1 MTPRHSPSTYAAAP
15 APFARHGR
23 YILQNRPRTR
33 RRWAAIQSPGRP
45 ARPATKPRPA
55 VSSLAPPHQPGQ
67 AASARSGSCP
77 CSQRHRGR
85 AGTMLNVRR
94 AGRASVAAQRPAAA
108 APLHCTGARAF
119 ADTQRRGTHLHQL
132 ALIHELAAHE
142 LCHNLALALGH
153 ALWCVW
159 TRSAALQRRRHREDA
174 ARGPAAAQPHAAA
187 AAPLRIA
194 P

>member
-85 AGTMLNVRR
+85 AGTMLNVRS

-108 APLHCTGARAF
+108 APLHWCVCLRRHPAHSPASATRARRARALSQTCPCPR
-119 ADTQRRGTHLHQL
+119 ARPVV
-132 ALIHELAAHE
+132 
-142 LCHNLALALGH
+142 
-153 ALWCVW
+153 CVW
-159 TRSAALQRRRHREDA
+159 TLSAALQRRRHREDA
-174 ARGPAAAQPHAAA
+174 ARRPAAAQPHAAA